1 MFCFTFC
8 SYIFVARYDL
18 NLKILN
24 LCFILNGFLFTYFQ
38 TAAANGHDHVVRL
51 LLMRG
56 AALNKANSY
65 GWTPLMHAS
74 RNGHANV
81 VATLLQQRQAD
92 INAVTGLG
100 ASALTFAARGGHIQV
115 VRQLVEAGIELT
127 SSGGANECDFT
138 PLLAAALY
146 GHDAVLRFLLDR
158 GCDVNFRTSTSGLTP
173 LMVAALNGHMKT
185 AQILVE
191 RGADPNVTNADNRTA
206 LDIASMRMKRE
217 VAAYLERKTTNK
229 PERGK
234 YFIYMYIIPVTLLAC
249 I

>member
-1 MFCFTFC
+1 
-8 SYIFVARYDL
+8 
-18 NLKILN
+18 
-24 LCFILNGFLFTYFQ
+24 
-38 TAAANGHDHVVRL
+38 
-51 LLMRG
+51 
-56 AALNKANSY
+56 
-65 GWTPLMHAS
+65 MHAS
-74 RNGHANV
+74 RNGHPII

-127 SSGGANECDFT
+127 LSGGANECDFT

-206 LDIASMRMKRE
+206 LDIATMRMKRE
-217 VAAYLERKTTNK
+217 VAAYLDRKTTNK
-229 PERGK
+229 PERGMS
-234 YFIYMYIIPVTLLAC
+234 IYMYEKVCYRKCFVIDLKLMVKELL
-249 I
+249 